1 VTFAVRSPRAGDP
14 ALIDAIR
21 QRVASVNDGIPI
33 TAVRTMQEVYDAS
46 MAQTSFVLVMLAI
59 AAFMALTLG
68 LVGIYGV
75 VAYAVARRTREVGI
89 RMALGAQQRELRRMF
104 LRHGLVLTG
113 VGIAI
118 GLAAAAGVTRVL
130 ASFLFDVKPVDPL
143 TYASVALLLAAATL
157 MASYV
162 PALRA
167 SRIDPVEAL
176 RAD

>member
-1 VTFAVRSPRAGDP
+1 
-14 ALIDAIR
+14 
-21 QRVASVNDGIPI
+21 
-33 TAVRTMQEVYDAS
+33 
-46 MAQTSFVLVMLAI
+46 
-59 AAFMALTLG
+59 
-68 LVGIYGV
+68 
-75 VAYAVARRTREVGI
+75 
-89 RMALGAQQRELRRMF
+89 MF

-113 VGIAI
+113 IGVAI

-157 MASYV
+157 LASYI